1 MVQSMTGF
9 AEATG
14 ADERLS
20 WRWEARGVNG
30 RGLDVRLRL
39 PEGCEAL
46 DPVLRATF
54 SKAFSRG
61 NITVGLR
68 IGRAQGAADSRID
81 FAALET
87 AVALLAEA
95 EQAAISAGLAL
106 QPTTPDRLLALPGVL
121 VSGEGEE
128 MLTPERRAALTAG
141 IEELA
146 TAFAA
151 ARAGEGQ
158 ALAAILAGQVDEIEA
173 RIAEARDT
181 AEARAARSGATLRE
195 KVAALLEAGAP
206 VDEARLAQELALL
219 AVRADVTEELDRLT
233 AHVAAARA
241 LLAADG
247 PVGRKFDF
255 LAQEFNREANTLCSK
270 AGAPDLTRV
279 GLELKVLI
287 DQMRE
292 QVQNVE

>member
-30 RGLDVRLRL
+30 RGLDIRLRL

-46 DPVLRATF
+46 DPVLRAAF
-54 SKAFSRG
+54 SRAFSRG

-68 IGRAQGAADSRID
+68 IGRVQGAAASRID
-81 FAALET
+81 PEALDA

-121 VSGEGEE
+121 ASGESEDV
-128 MLTPERRAALTAG
+128 LTPGRRAALLQDIDTLTA
-141 IEELA
+141 
-146 TAFAA
+146 AFTA
-151 ARAGEGQ
+151 ARADEGR
-158 ALAAILAGQVDEIEA
+158 ALSAILTAQIDEIET
-173 RIAEARDT
+173 RIAEARET
-181 AEARAARSGATLRE
+181 AEARAARSGAALRE

-206 VDEARLAQELALL
+206 ADEGRLAQELALL

-233 AHVAAARA
+233 AHVAAARE
-241 LLAADG
+241 LLAASG

-270 AGAPDLTRV
+270 SGAPDLTRV